1 MENSI
6 KFKKLLEFFISY
18 LDYKEN
24 EDKNFVGYQEY
35 IKPIIENEGQLK
47 KGYGYKGQHIQS
59 YINKWEDY
67 NGNQICLTASDFSA
81 GGFKSNAN
89 YLNWVDTSI
98 NINAKWDENK
108 IIGLTQNYIVPKD
121 NQENFKISNIKKL
134 YPFVSNEDLGLFDGL
149 PPNEKLKEFFN
160 FFYNQLRIRSD
171 ERASMST
178 YNLDKYITLLT
189 KHHNIIFHG
198 APGTGKTFMA
208 KKIAEKMGAE
218 TAFVQFHPSYDYS
231 DFVEGLRPTTGNS
244 FERQDGVFKA
254 FCERAAKNL
263 ATSKKSAQEVK
274 QEESTA
280 AKIEEFVNDAIDSHK
295 EFTIVTGNKFFIID
309 SNEKNIRISIPAN
322 EKTDEL
328 LLPRSDLEALLNSD
342 AKIENGND
350 IREFFNRKWR
360 TQQDSYVLILYKAI
374 KSTKV
379 KNETQFPVQKIE
391 KKNFLF
397 VIDEINRGEISKIF
411 GELFFSVEPS
421 YRGKKGLVKT
431 QYQNLVEGGEFAEG
445 FYVPENV
452 YIIGTMNDIDRSV
465 EPMDF
470 AMQRRFKFVEITA
483 EESAENMGLSDETK
497 EIMNRLNNAIV
508 SEDCGLSSDYKIGGS
523 YFLALDSNDPEK
535 HETPEELWNYS
546 LKGLLTEYLKG
557 TGDEDLK
564 FKSLKR
570 AFFEKVDDET
580 VRKVSDSLINENM
593 TAYTE
598 FAK

>member
-1 MENSI
+1 MAEKTKDFVQSTKLIAQNI
-6 KFKKLLEFFISY
+6 IYILLE
-18 LDYKEN
+18 EN
-24 EDKNFVGYQEY
+24 LLKGGSAMNTAFDKN
-35 IKPIIENEGQLK
+35 L
-47 KGYGYKGQHIQS
+47 
-59 YINKWEDY
+59 
-67 NGNQICLTASDFSA
+67 
-81 GGFKSNAN
+81 AN
-89 YLNWVDTSI
+89 YL
-98 NINAKWDENK
+98 
-108 IIGLTQNYIVPKD
+108 
-121 NQENFKISNIKKL
+121 
-134 YPFVSNEDLGLFDGL
+134 
-149 PPNEKLKEFFN
+149 
-160 FFYNQLRIRSD
+160 
-171 ERASMST
+171 
-178 YNLDKYITLLT
+178 TLLT
-189 KHHNIIFHG
+189 KKHNIIFHG